1 MKKSILWFSLILLT
15 CSKNP
20 ENYIPYVEGY
30 WEIKKVTLSNGFEK
44 EYTINETIDFISI
57 NDSLIGFRK
66 KLKPGVNNRY
76 YTSDD
81 AEAIFLKIEKDS
93 LRIYYSTPYNQ
104 WRETVLHANTE
115 ELKILNDNK
124 DVYLY
129 KRYES
134 LQLSVN

>member
-1 MKKSILWFSLILLT
+1 MKKAILCLGLILLS

-20 ENYIPYVEGY
+20 ETLIPHVEGY

-44 EYTINETIDFISI
+44 EYTINETIDFISV

-81 AEAIFLKIEKDS
+81 AEAIVLKIEDDS

-104 WRETVLHANTE
+104 WRETVLNANNE

-129 KRYES
+129 RRYES
-134 LQLSVN
+134 LQLTVN